1 MRFVFRADASMTIGS
16 GHVMR
21 SSAIAEEAIARGIPS
36 LFVGKISELGWVRER
51 IRGLGFI
58 QVLENT
64 WEFVPDK
71 NKDILIIDSYE
82 IPTDDEFV
90 QLRNWSKVVSIFDE
104 LTPNYSCDLRIHP
117 GLTKAWLEPFPGRTL
132 SGPKFVPLRKPIR
145 NSAERTPEGTL
156 EVLVVGGGSDTYGFV
171 PAVVNV
177 LTKLTQD
184 FHATIFT
191 NSFSGSDLDGRFSVS
206 EVGLNLDLVANTV
219 DLVFTTASTTSLEF
233 LARGSAVA
241 VGCAIDNQKL
251 YYKELSS
258 GDYAAPIGEFLN
270 NEWDL
275 NIELLQELI
284 SSESLRAKLRNNSAD
299 LIDLDGAKRIVD
311 EILRLQS
318 DTTITGGLF
327 LL

>member
-21 SSAIAEEAIARGIPS
+21 SSAVAEEAIARGIPS
-36 LFVGKISELGWVRER
+36 LFVGKISELAWVSER
-51 IRGLGFI
+51 IRGLGFT
-58 QVLENT
+58 QVIENSS
-64 WEFVPDK
+64 EFIPDR
-71 NKDILIIDSYE
+71 NGDILIIDSYE
-82 IPTDDEFV
+82 IPTDDVFV

-104 LTPNYSCDLRIHP
+104 LTPVYSCDLRIHP
-117 GLTKAWLEPFPGRTL
+117 GLTKAWSDPFSGRTL
-132 SGPKFVPLRKPIR
+132 SGPMFVPLRKSIK
-145 NSAERTPEGTL
+145 NLTVHAYKGTL

-191 NSFSGSDLDGRFSVS
+191 NSFLGMDLDKRFSVS
-206 EVGLNLDLVANTV
+206 EVGLNLDLVANSV

-241 VGCAIDNQKL
+241 IGCAVDNQEL

-258 GDYAAPIGEFLN
+258 RDYAAPIGEFLN
-270 NEWDL
+270 NEWRIDAEL
-275 NIELLQELI
+275 IQELL
-284 SSESLRAKLRNNSAD
+284 SSETFRVTLKANSSN
-299 LIDLDGAKRIVD
+299 LIDLNGAKRIVD
-311 EILRLQS
+311 EILKL
-318 DTTITGGLF
+318 
-327 LL
+327 

>member
-36 LFVGKISELGWVRER
+36 LFVGNISELGWVSER

-64 WEFVPDK
+64 SEFISDK
-71 NKDILIIDSYE
+71 NEDILIIDSYE
-82 IPTDDEFV
+82 IKIDDVFV
-90 QLRNWSKVVSIFDE
+90 QSQNWSKVVSIFDE
-104 LTPNYSCDLRIHP
+104 LTPDYSCDLRIHP
-117 GLTKAWLEPFPGRTL
+117 GLTKTWPEPFSGRTL
-132 SGPKFVPLRKPIR
+132 SGPKFVPLRKSIK
-145 NSAERTPEGTL
+145 NSTKHTPEGTL
-156 EVLVVGGGSDTYGFV
+156 EMLVVGGGSDTYGFV

-191 NSFSGSDLDGRFSVS
+191 NSFLGMELDERFSLS
-206 EVGLNLDLVANTV
+206 EIGLNLDLVANAV

-233 LARGSAVA
+233 LARGSVVA
-241 VGCAIDNQKL
+241 IGCAVDNQEL
-251 YYKELSS
+251 YYKELSGGS
-258 GDYAAPIGEFLN
+258 YAAPIGEFLN
-270 NEWDL
+270 NEWHLDT
-275 NIELLQELI
+275 ELIQELF
-284 SSESLRAKLRNNSAD
+284 SSETLRTKLRGNSAD

-311 EILRLQS
+311 EILKL
-318 DTTITGGLF
+318 
-327 LL
+327 

>member
-21 SSAIAEEAIARGIPS
+21 SSAIAEEAIVRGIPS

-64 WEFVPDK
+64 SEFVPDK

-104 LTPNYSCDLRIHP
+104 LTPGYSCDLRIHP
-117 GLTKAWLEPFPGRTL
+117 GLTNAWPEPFSGRTL
-132 SGPKFVPLRKPIR
+132 SGPKFVPLRKSIK
-145 NSAERTPEGTL
+145 NSRVHTPEGTL
-156 EVLVVGGGSDTYGFV
+156 KVLVVGGGSDTYGFV
-171 PAVVNV
+171 PAVVKV

-191 NSFSGSDLDGRFSVS
+191 NSFSGTDLDERFSVS
-206 EVGLNLDLVANTV
+206 EVGLNLDLVANAV

-241 VGCAIDNQKL
+241 IGCAVDNQEL
-251 YYKELSS
+251 YYKELSGGS
-258 GDYAAPIGEFLN
+258 YAAPIGEFSN
-270 NEWDL
+270 DEWHLDAKL
-275 NIELLQELI
+275 IHELI
-284 SSESLRAKLRNNSAD
+284 SSKTLRATLKDNSSN
-299 LIDLDGAKRIVD
+299 LIDLNGAQRIVD
-311 EILRLQS
+311 EILKL
-318 DTTITGGLF
+318 
-327 LL
+327 

>member
-1 MRFVFRADASMTIGS
+1 MTIGS

-21 SSAIAEEAIARGIPS
+21 SSAIAEEAIVRGIPS

-64 WEFVPDK
+64 SEFVPDK

-104 LTPNYSCDLRIHP
+104 LTPDYSCDLRIHP
-117 GLTKAWLEPFPGRTL
+117 GLTNAWPEPFSGRTL
-132 SGPKFVPLRKPIR
+132 SGPKFVPLRKSIK
-145 NSAERTPEGTL
+145 NSSVHTFEGTL
-156 EVLVVGGGSDTYGFV
+156 KVLVVGGGSDTYGFV
-171 PAVVNV
+171 PAVVKV
-177 LTKLTQD
+177 FTKLTQD

-191 NSFSGSDLDGRFSVS
+191 NSFSDMDLDERFVVS
-206 EVGLNLDLVANTV
+206 EAGLNLDLVANAV

-241 VGCAIDNQKL
+241 IGCAVDNQEL
-251 YYKELSS
+251 YYKELSG

-270 NEWDL
+270 NEWHLDAEF
-275 NIELLQELI
+275 IQELL
-284 SSESLRAKLRNNSAD
+284 SSETLRSTLKANSAN
-299 LIDLDGAKRIVD
+299 LIDLNGAKRIVD
-311 EILRLQS
+311 EILKL
-318 DTTITGGLF
+318 
-327 LL
+327 